1 MNFISQIIPCIT
13 PLWLIYCMCFRSI
26 LGKINLVITWQNSVT
41 ILAKKSIQFAE
52 YVIYN
57 FGSVCLAI
65 VPMLTFR
72 TWNCHRLDNQYGSLD
87 LVTLWQPS
95 MGYLRPN
102 KLAIRNK
109 VGQSRPFDDDEMG
122 TLRILMQ
129 NPPYQLWR
137 FAFVILS
144 YLILS
149 YLIIRDCDTV
159 L

>member
-1 MNFISQIIPCIT
+1 MNFISWTIPCIT
-13 PLWLIYCMCFRSI
+13 PWWVTYCVSFGSI
-26 LGKINLVITWQNSVT
+26 LGKINLVISSHDYVT

-52 YVIYN
+52 CVIYN
-57 FGSVCLAI
+57 FGSVCHAI

-72 TWNCHRLDNQYGSLD
+72 TWNCHRLDNQYRSLD

-95 MGYLRPN
+95 MGYLRPY

-109 VGQSRPFDDDEMG
+109 VVQSRPFDDDKMG

-129 NPPYQLWR
+129 NPPYQLWC

-144 YLILS
+144 CLIL
-149 YLIIRDCDTV
+149 
-159 L
+159 